1 MNDDEPKK
9 RGRKPV
15 TDGTNKVMVTF
26 RVSPDM
32 KSWLDECAAKGA
44 VKAEIF
50 DLALELARYWIDLRT
65 TEINSIATAQ
75 RLIEIGMGM
84 NSDNG
89 NDGNA

>member
-9 RGRKPV
+9 RGRRPV

-32 KSWLDECAAKGA
+32 KNWLDECAAKGA

-50 DLALELARYWIDLRT
+50 DLALELAKFWIEIDLPGQKNT
-65 TEINSIATAQ
+65 NEIGG
-75 RLIEIGMGM
+75 RLILIGREIR
-84 NSDNG
+84 SHDNP
-89 NDGNA
+89 NT